1 MSKKN
6 TPKTKIQVTNKPR
19 SSSNKASAPLGR
31 SKPRQ
36 RSSFTTGAPVSVG
49 NVFIGNK
56 PDIGSIK
63 GSTDIRVRHREFV
76 GTLQTAS
83 GLFNLLA
90 SYVINPSNGALFP
103 WLSALASRYES
114 YLFHSL
120 KVEFRTEL
128 PTSAAGYMML
138 VPDFNT
144 TDPPPTS
151 KSQAMQYQSMISGPL
166 WQNYEIQFKRE
177 DLQKR
182 KSYYCNNTV
191 PIGTVDLTTFNVGV
205 LYAAC
210 GDVNAT
216 SVNLAGG
223 NIFVT
228 YDVSLMTPEYFAD
241 PPQAAFDS
249 ASNLL
254 THPGIPGN
262 TQFNPSV
269 SNNVVD
275 LASIGKGVANYMNFS
290 TGTFGGGV
298 NGLATLTRPFQGL
311 LNYDAAGTSTAQ
323 FGSTLTSSNTLS
335 SAVGLNNPLSTFADL
350 FNQVS
355 YSAGTGNWSLSDSAY
370 VNLNPGDTIDTS
382 KLNFVLNNNP
392 TFTPIFNPASQ
403 GVLYLAPLLLSKFS
417 SDPFPSPFRP
427 SVRPK
432 SVQTDIPYLRPLLKE
447 TEDGE
452 IKFGEFNCAH
462 RSTLPNDVR
471 NNCCSKVCNVC
482 SN

>member
-1 MSKKN
+1 
-6 TPKTKIQVTNKPR
+6 
-19 SSSNKASAPLGR
+19 
-31 SKPRQ
+31 
-36 RSSFTTGAPVSVG
+36 VG
-49 NVFIGNK
+49 NVFTGSR
-56 PDIGSIK
+56 PDIGSVK

-76 GTLQTAS
+76 GTLQTGT

-120 KVEFRTEL
+120 KIEFRTEQ
-128 PTSAAGYMML
+128 PTSAPGYILL

-191 PIGTVDLTTFNVGV
+191 PIGTVDLTTFNTGV

-210 GDVNAT
+210 GDIPAPANQA
-216 SVNLAGG
+216 AG

-228 YDVSLMTPEYFAD
+228 YDVSLMTPEYFVD

-249 ASNLL
+249 VTNLI
-254 THPGIPGN
+254 THPSLPSN
-262 TQFNPSV
+262 TQFNPSI
-269 SNNVVD
+269 SNTVLD
-275 LASIGKGVANYMNFS
+275 LSSIGKGVANYMNFS
-290 TGTFGGGV
+290 TGSVAAGV

-311 LNYDAAGTSTAQ
+311 LNYDCAGTSTPSL
-323 FGSTLTSSNTLS
+323 GSTLTSSQTLA
-335 SAVGLNNPLSTFADL
+335 SAVGLNNPSSTFTDL
-350 FNQVS
+350 FNQVF
-355 YSAGTGNWSLSDSAY
+355 YQSATGNWSISDSAY

-382 KLNFVLNNNP
+382 KMNFLLSNNP
-392 TFTPIFNPASQ
+392 TFAPIFSTASP
-403 GVLYLAPLLLSKFS
+403 GILYLAPLLLSKFS
-417 SDPFPSPFRP
+417 NDPFPSPFRP
-427 SVRPK
+427 LIRPK
-432 SVQTDIPYLRPLLKE
+432 SVQIHIPYEASKE
-447 TEDGE
+447 VNTGVNLN
-452 IKFGEFNCAH
+452 EFSMDH
-462 RSTLPNDVR
+462 RSTLLDEPR
-471 NNCCSKVCNVC
+471 NTCCSKVCNVC